1 MVDRMHQ
8 ANVAKS
14 MINSIMLD
22 KEEEWD
28 RVTASFGGLTRHSV
42 GLLQVVSG
50 AVDIPAT
57 RFLGMSPAGLNAT
70 GESDIRNYYDKIK
83 ADQENKLQPALA
95 ILDEVII
102 RSTFGTRDP
111 DICDTGRSFWP
122 RRRPRRRRMARA
134 EGRGSRGV
142 SVASGPKSVP
152 T

>member
-1 MVDRMHQ
+1 MHQ
-8 ANVAKS
+8 ASVAKS

-70 GESDIRNYYDKIK
+70 GESDIRYYDKIK

-102 RSTFGTRDP
+102 RSTFGTREA
-111 DICDTGRSFWP
+111 IGESVEEHL
-122 RRRPRRRRMARA
+122 AQAKEA
-134 EGRGSRGV
+134 EQQAAQGQGGE
-142 SVASGPKSVP
+142 GEGEEGKPKP
-152 T
+152 QAEAPE